1 MRTTVTLDSDV
12 AIRIERLKKIRPF
25 KQLVNDALRA
35 GLDQIEREGVSQVG
49 RYSLTPVAG
58 QPRRSDLDNVAELLA
73 EVEGDP
79 FK

>member
-12 AIRIERLKKIRPF
+12 ASRIERMKKTRPF

-35 GLDQIEREGVSQVG
+35 GLDQIERESVSEIE

-58 QPRRSDLDNVAELLA
+58 EPRRSDLDNVAELLA